1 MDNNSCLTE
10 SIIHVRWEK
19 NLVFPLDEADGA
31 VVIQGEAGF
40 EEIQVLS
47 FLLYARAM
55 AIGGIQICH
64 GSRSSTGRVTF

>member
-1 MDNNSCLTE
+1 MKPMGT
-10 SIIHVRWEK
+10 
-19 NLVFPLDEADGA
+19 

-55 AIGGIQICH
+55 AIGGY
-64 GSRSSTGRVTF
+64 SDLPWL